1 MMKNIYKAEILMN
14 FRSILFLILISLNSI
29 VFAQTEQVVI
39 GTATGNSS
47 AVLHLGIDGL
57 SVPKGFLPP
66 RMSTT
71 QRDAI
76 ASPANALIVFNTTT
90 NEYNYNSGVDGVH
103 SWVTLLNTALV
114 GDATVS
120 SGTITLANTGV
131 SSGTFGSN
139 SLIPI
144 IAVDTKGRLTYAG
157 STTFSSISSNLTN
170 ASIYV
175 GNASNVATE
184 VAVSGDVTLSNL
196 GAISLTVT
204 GVSSGTYGSISQ
216 IPILAVDSKGR
227 VTYAG
232 STTFESLSPTLNS
245 TNIYVGNASNIATG
259 VALTGDATLN
269 NSGSFS
275 LVNTGVSSGTFGSIT
290 QIPIIAVDSK
300 GRLTYAGSTTYSTG
314 SATITL
320 EQAYNA
326 GGSGNGKSITVG
338 SGAVNLV
345 GTNASDYTLRISNS
359 AAGGGLFLNN
369 TSTGNSLA
377 VTNNSSTYM
386 LIDNSGK
393 VALGSIAANEVLTM
407 DGALSLKKMTAP
419 SNTSLYGKIYVNTSD
434 AQLYYN
440 DESGNKSMLSKEYA
454 IYEEKLTPGSNAG
467 TFFDSKWVDRDIN
480 NTQVAYGPSI
490 SRSGGTFTL
499 TAGTYRIVASAPAH
513 QVDGHQV
520 RLYNITDA
528 TADLIGSSSY
538 AGSAA
543 DINVLSQLEGV
554 LTISSTKSYDLQHR
568 CLTQKNGDGL
578 GKAAN
583 VGNSEYYSR
592 VYIEKLR

>member
-90 NEYNYNSGVDGVH
+90 NEYNYNSGADGVH

-120 SGTITLANTGV
+120 SGTITLANTGI

-175 GNASNVATE
+175 GNGSNVATA

-204 GVSSGTYGSISQ
+204 GVSSGTYGSVSQ
-216 IPILAVDSKGR
+216 IPILAVDTKGR

-232 STTFESLSPTLNS
+232 STTFASLSPTLNS
-245 TNIYVGNASNIATG
+245 TNIYVGNASNVATG

-345 GTNASDYTLRISNS
+345 GTNTSDYTLRISNS
-359 AAGGGLFLNN
+359 AAGGGLFINN

-419 SNTSLYGKIYVNTSD
+419 SNTSLFGKIYVNTTD
-434 AQLYYN
+434 AKLYFT

-454 IYEEKLTPGSNAG
+454 IFQEEQNVGVDAGS
-467 TFFDSKWVDRDIN
+467 FFSGGWTERTLN
-480 NTQVAYGPSI
+480 NTQSLYGSSI
-490 SRSGGTFTL
+490 SLSGSTFTL
-499 TAGTYRIVASAPAH
+499 TAGTYKILAFAIAYKVN
-513 QVDGHQV
+513 GHQIK
-520 RLYNITDA
+520 LFNKTDNSD
-528 TADLIGSSSY
+528 DLIGSSAYS
-538 AGSAA
+538 GSA
-543 DINVLSQLEGV
+543 DDVNTSSNIEGV
-554 LTISSTKSYDLQHR
+554 LTISGTKDFVIQHR
-568 CLTQKNGDGL
+568 CTTSRASDGK
-578 GKAAN
+578 GKASN
-583 VGNSEYYSR
+583 VVKEYYTR

>member
-1 MMKNIYKAEILMN
+1 MN

-90 NEYNYNSGVDGVH
+90 NEYNYNSGADGVH

-120 SGTITLANTGV
+120 SGTITLANTGI

-175 GNASNVATE
+175 GNGSNVATA

-204 GVSSGTYGSISQ
+204 GVSSGTYGSVSQ
-216 IPILAVDSKGR
+216 IPILAVDTKGR

-232 STTFESLSPTLNS
+232 STTFASLSPTLNS
-245 TNIYVGNASNIATG
+245 TNIYVGNASNVATG

-345 GTNASDYTLRISNS
+345 GTNTSDYTLRISNS
-359 AAGGGLFLNN
+359 AAGGGLFINN

-419 SNTSLYGKIYVNTSD
+419 SNTSLFGKIYVNTTD
-434 AQLYYN
+434 AKLYFT

-454 IYEEKLTPGSNAG
+454 IFQEEQNVGVDAGS
-467 TFFDSKWVDRDIN
+467 FFSGGWTERTLN
-480 NTQVAYGPSI
+480 NTQSLYGSSI
-490 SRSGGTFTL
+490 SLSGSTFTL
-499 TAGTYRIVASAPAH
+499 TAGTYKILAFAIAYKVN
-513 QVDGHQV
+513 GHQIK
-520 RLYNITDA
+520 LFNKTDNSD
-528 TADLIGSSSY
+528 DLIGSSAYS
-538 AGSAA
+538 GSA
-543 DINVLSQLEGV
+543 DDVNTSSNIEGV
-554 LTISSTKSYDLQHR
+554 LTISGTKDFVIQHR
-568 CLTQKNGDGL
+568 CTTSRASDGK
-578 GKAAN
+578 GKASN
-583 VGNSEYYSR
+583 VVKEYYTR